1 MVRHDLR
8 SQDGMATVEFAGVVL
23 IIMALAFGIVE
34 FGSLIQAQAVVT
46 NVTREGGSL
55 ASRDLKNGSDLLTLL
70 EASTWPLNF
79 SCPPEDGNCVPSEQQ
94 AKFKIFVAKVDAG
107 TSANPDPTCTVQSSG
122 ALTGMGVISPADD
135 PNCGLTD
142 DLWDLLKFN
151 AVFGT
156 SPLSQL
162 TVVKVYYRHDP
173 LTPLAELLKLPP
185 YFGDGT
191 VRLLN
196 FDSSGFIP
204 SGPGDENLVH
214 YDSFLIGSKA
224 IF

>member
-1 MVRHDLR
+1 MVRHHLR
-8 SQDGMATVEFAGVVL
+8 SQQGMATVEFAGVAL

-46 NVTREGGSL
+46 NVSREGGSL
-55 ASRDLKNGSDLLTLL
+55 ASRDLKTGSDLLTLL

-79 SCPPEDGNCVPSEQQ
+79 TCPPEDASCVPSEQQ
-94 AKFKIFVAKVDAG
+94 AKFKIYVAKVDAG
-107 TSANPDPTCTVQSSG
+107 TSANPEPTCTVQSSG
-122 ALTGMGVISPADD
+122 ALSGIGVTSPLQD

-142 DLWDLLKFN
+142 TLWDLLRYD
-151 AVFGT
+151 AAFGT

-185 YFGDGT
+185 YFGDGS

-196 FDSSGFIP
+196 FDSSGFVP
-204 SGPGDENLVH
+204 TGPGDENLVH

-224 IF
+224 VF